1 MELYIETLTGTA
13 FEMTVS
19 PFDTVMSIKSKI
31 QRVEGI
37 PISHQ
42 HLLYNFQELDNSA
55 CLIDYAI
62 QDGATLKL
70 VLSMRGGPIST
81 RHLPP
86 EQELAWKE
94 LQEFVESNRE
104 DMFEHLPPGCRVTVL
119 VFREGDQVNLFRV
132 IENED
137 GTYSPLSESWSGSSI
152 RNLFAEEEQEEA
164 ARRLQENSVT
174 MGKMQELQTRMEKL
188 SLQKKPK
195 KPTARVLSSK
205 RPLLH
210 NRRGTP
216 RPHHS
221 HKAKSPEHIEVP
233 QTKGQSNILQ
243 LPPISKSEINLTS
256 ASSYRRNGG
265 NYLAT
270 SSLLQAQNQL
280 QARRNRDLG
289 TKFSDGVSEHDNN
302 STLTMNKLGRRGSQQ
317 NLPAIVSTSVPLS
330 GNKNTRNSGHLDMKQ
345 RRNSEYGQGRSIAS
359 GSCSEKTKNS
369 LEDLSLGSSHGVSV
383 ISTPNIAIVEEENDS
398 AVGKDEPDFSSPPN
412 PIIIPS
418 KEATTFTVSQIHQ
431 ERIRTPVSSSQNRY
445 RVSRLILDDDRPK
458 TSPDELTQQQKAAQ
472 ELCAILSDTKWH
484 RQGQQHRVQYSNSQ
498 LEMVGNLPVEQRK
511 NEDDPKD
518 LLHLEKRSA
527 INLALPRQPSL
538 IDVTTQSPRY
548 GRRSVMLPSA
558 KKDDRIECD
567 LATTHH
573 QAEINLD
580 AHSVRQSRRRLSSGR
595 GNLLHPTHKMI
606 GELGETPLS
615 LTQELD
621 PQSLPLVSTKKQSTV
636 RSRCAVCRKRLN
648 ITNVYTCRCEKHFC
662 ATHRYSELHNCT
674 FDYKTDGRKILE
686 QTNPLVTAPKLPKI

>member
-1 MELYIETLTGTA
+1 
-13 FEMTVS
+13 
-19 PFDTVMSIKSKI
+19 
-31 QRVEGI
+31 
-37 PISHQ
+37 
-42 HLLYNFQELDNSA
+42 
-55 CLIDYAI
+55 
-62 QDGATLKL
+62 
-70 VLSMRGGPIST
+70 MRGGPIST

-94 LQEFVESNRE
+94 LREFVESNRE

-152 RNLFAEEEQEEA
+152 RNLFAEDEPEEA
-164 ARRLQENSVT
+164 ERRLQENSVT
-174 MGKMQELQTRMEKL
+174 MGKMQELRTRMEKL

-195 KPTARVLSSK
+195 KPSARVLSGK

-216 RPHHS
+216 RPHHN
-221 HKAKSPEHIEVP
+221 HKGRSPEHIEVP

-243 LPPISKSEINLTS
+243 LPPIIKSEINLTS
-256 ASSYRRNGG
+256 ASSCRRHNGG

-280 QARRNRDLG
+280 QARRNRDVG
-289 TKFSDGVSEHDNN
+289 TKFSDAVSEHDNN
-302 STLTMNKLGRRGSQQ
+302 SVLTMNKHGRRGSQQ
-317 NLPAIVSTSVPLS
+317 NTLPAIVSSSVPLS
-330 GNKNTRNSGHLDMKQ
+330 GSKSTRNSGHLDMKQ
-345 RRNSEYGQGRSIAS
+345 RQNSEYGHRIGIVS
-359 GSCSEKTKNS
+359 GSCSEKTKS
-369 LEDLSLGSSHGVSV
+369 SMEDLSLGSSQGVSV

-398 AVGKDEPDFSSPPN
+398 AAGKNEHFSPPN
-412 PIIIPS
+412 HIIIPS

-445 RVSRLILDDDRPK
+445 RVSQLILDDDRPR

-484 RQGQQHRVQYSNSQ
+484 RQGQQHRVHYSNSQ
-498 LEMVGNLPVEQRK
+498 LEMLGDLPVEQRK
-511 NEDDPKD
+511 NENDPKD
-518 LLHLEKRSA
+518 FLHLEKRPE
-527 INLALPRQPSL
+527 INLTLPPQPSL

-558 KKDDRIECD
+558 KKHDRIECD
-567 LATTHH
+567 LPTMHH
-573 QAEINLD
+573 QAEINRD
-580 AHSVRQSRRRLSSGR
+580 AHSLRQSRRQLPSGQ
-595 GNLLHPTHKMI
+595 GTLLHATQKMI

>member
-1 MELYIETLTGTA
+1 M
-13 FEMTVS
+13 
-19 PFDTVMSIKSKI
+19 
-31 QRVEGI
+31 
-37 PISHQ
+37 
-42 HLLYNFQELDNSA
+42 
-55 CLIDYAI
+55 
-62 QDGATLKL
+62 
-70 VLSMRGGPIST
+70 
-81 RHLPP
+81 
-86 EQELAWKE
+86 
-94 LQEFVESNRE
+94 LQ
-104 DMFEHLPPGCRVTVL
+104 
-119 VFREGDQVNLFRV
+119 
-132 IENED
+132 
-137 GTYSPLSESWSGSSI
+137 
-152 RNLFAEEEQEEA
+152 
-164 ARRLQENSVT
+164 
-174 MGKMQELQTRMEKL
+174 
-188 SLQKKPK
+188 PK
-195 KPTARVLSSK
+195 KPSARVLSSK

-216 RPHHS
+216 RPHHN

-256 ASSYRRNGG
+256 ASSYSRCNGG
-265 NYLAT
+265 TYLAT

-302 STLTMNKLGRRGSQQ
+302 SILTMNKLGRRGSQQ
-317 NLPAIVSTSVPLS
+317 NNLPAIISASVPLS
-330 GNKNTRNSGHLDMKQ
+330 SSKSTRNSGHLDMKQ
-345 RRNSEYGQGRSIAS
+345 RRNSEYGQGRGIVS

-369 LEDLSLGSSHGVSV
+369 MEDLSLGSSQGVSV

-398 AVGKDEPDFSSPPN
+398 AVGKDESHFSSPPN

-445 RVSRLILDDDRPK
+445 RVSQLILDDDRPR

-484 RQGQQHRVQYSNSQ
+484 RQGQQHRVHYSNSQ
-498 LEMVGNLPVEQRK
+498 LEMLDDLPVEQRK
-511 NEDDPKD
+511 NENDPKNF
-518 LLHLEKRSA
+518 LHLEKRPE
-527 INLALPRQPSL
+527 INLTLPHQPSL

-548 GRRSVMLPSA
+548 GRRSVMLPSP
-558 KKDDRIECD
+558 KKHDRLECD
-567 LATTHH
+567 LPTMHH

-595 GNLLHPTHKMI
+595 GSMLHPTHKMI